1 MKWRA
6 AGRNFV
12 VPRGMVA
19 ESPREESSAGRCG
32 RTIEAKPF
40 SGQTCLIEPPR
51 GSAGDNEEEEH
62 GDSSTVRSHLFKRL
76 IGETAPD
83 ARSFAANISVWSSA
97 EAPLA
102 WIHTRYIVAARIVLP
117 KRIHAQETKPF
128 TAEIKPSRKPK
139 FGPQKTSIW
148 ASWTC
153 EEIKTAD
160 EDRAGGGVGHR
171 RWRHQS

>member
-1 MKWRA
+1 M
-6 AGRNFV
+6 F
-12 VPRGMVA
+12 
-19 ESPREESSAGRCG
+19 REEWWRSRQGKKVLQGRCG

-97 EAPLA
+97 EAPVA

-117 KRIHAQETKPF
+117 ERIHAQADKAVHRRNQVVPQ
-128 TAEIKPSRKPK
+128 AEIRPTEDLDRKK
-139 FGPQKTSIW
+139 L
-148 ASWTC
+148 
-153 EEIKTAD
+153 D
-160 EDRAGGGVGHR
+160 LR
-171 RWRHQS
+171 RDKDCR